1 MLNCSSF
8 WILGWLQIA
17 QIMENST
24 ICKMNVLILL
34 LFIKCLYGAEDD
46 QKTLLDNDIP
56 EIERLN
62 STPST
67 GMYFLIIAS

>member
-1 MLNCSSF
+1 
-8 WILGWLQIA
+8 
-17 QIMENST
+17 
-24 ICKMNVLILL
+24 MNVLILL

-67 GMYFLIIAS
+67 GMYFLIIAP